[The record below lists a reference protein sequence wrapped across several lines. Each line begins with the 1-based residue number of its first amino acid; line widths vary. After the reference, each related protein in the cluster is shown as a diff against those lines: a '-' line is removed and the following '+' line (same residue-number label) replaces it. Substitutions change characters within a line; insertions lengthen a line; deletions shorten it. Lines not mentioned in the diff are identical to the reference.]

1 MVPSCAKE
9 SERYEL
15 FHHSVIIS
23 SSFFNIIL
31 RATFPL
37 FDIRSLINSLLTVCN
52 IKTAVDKEIS

>member
-9 SERYEL
+9 SERYES

-37 FDIRSLINSLLTVCN
+37 FDIISLINSLLAVCN

>member
-37 FDIRSLINSLLTVCN
+37 FDIISLINSLVAVCN

>member
-23 SSFFNIIL
+23 SPFFNIIL

-37 FDIRSLINSLLTVCN
+37 FDIISLINSLLAVCN